1 MTKRP
6 DVIVVGAG
14 ISGLT
19 AAYRLDQAGLD
30 VRVLEARDRVGG
42 RAWRIPLGETFFDA
56 GCEALDHEH
65 ATLRRLADELSVD
78 VLEAPAWEA
87 DPPLGLEGD
96 DAALFR
102 GLEAEIASLADR
114 VDPEHPEDVEDA
126 GALDRQTL
134 AGWLEERDAS
144 ARVLEAAELWIS
156 VASSSVPTSDMS
168 LLAYAAKL
176 AAGAA
181 PTGLRLR
188 FADGP
193 SALTDRLTDQLE
205 GAVDFDRPVA
215 ALDDMGNEVS
225 IRLED
230 GSVERSERVIVAIP
244 LTLQRRIRFSPP
256 LPEHRRLALAEARYG
271 EVVKE
276 AALLDGS
283 PGTSLPALSG
293 DGHIYRSADDADLVI
308 RFAGAGA
315 GAARKEIDLARLL
328 GVAPSAHA
336 RVDWSGEPW
345 TRGSYLIL
353 GPGQLLNWGN
363 RLSEPHGQLYFG
375 GAERSTLK
383 SYMEGAARG
392 GEEVARE
399 VLEARSG

>member
-1 MTKRP
+1 VTKRP

-19 AAYRLDQAGLD
+19 AAYRLNQAGLD

-65 ATLRRLADELSVD
+65 VTLRRLAEELD
-78 VLEAPAWEA
+78 VEILEAPAWEA

-96 DAALFR
+96 DAALFH
-102 GLEAEIASLADR
+102 GLEAVIASLAER
-114 VDPEHPEDVEDA
+114 VDPEHPGEIEGA
-126 GALDRQTL
+126 EALDRQTL
-134 AGWLEERDAS
+134 AGWLEERSAS
-144 ARVLEAAELWIS
+144 ARVLEATELWIS
-156 VASSSVPTSDMS
+156 VASSSVPTHEMS

-188 FADGP
+188 FAHGP
-193 SALTDRLTDQLE
+193 SALAERLSEEL
-205 GAVDFDRPVA
+205 GGMVGFGRPVA
-215 ALDDMGNEVS
+215 ALEDAGTEVS
-225 IRLED
+225 VRLED
-230 GSVERSERVIVAIP
+230 GTVERAERAVVAIP

-256 LPEHRRLALAEARYG
+256 LPQHRLVALAEARYG

-276 AALLDGS
+276 AAVIDG
-283 PGTSLPALSG
+283 PPCTSLPALSG
-293 DGHIYRSADDADLVI
+293 DGHMYRSADDANLVV
-308 RFAGAGA
+308 RFAGA
-315 GAARKEIDLARLL
+315 GAARKDVDLASLL

-336 RVDWSGEPW
+336 RVDWSGDPW
-345 TRGSYLIL
+345 ALGSYLIL

-363 RLSEPHGQLYFG
+363 RLGEPHGRLHFG

-392 GEEVARE
+392 GEEVASE
-399 VLEARSG
+399 ILAAGEG